1 MMIGDA
7 MERDWVDNSLPR
19 IGGKE
24 RHSQQIYWAMV
35 DLLARADY
43 LPGTRLPNE
52 VALAERFAVSRPTMR
67 EAIRVLEY
75 SGLVESRQGRN
86 GGLFVGE
93 GAMPT
98 VMGAI
103 RTLFIIN
110 NRSSDNLYE
119 ARTLLEV
126 GIARLAATK
135 ITDEQLE
142 AMAESIARAEADHS
156 AEGVRESNQVFHM
169 TLVEAAGNEILRA
182 IMLALINL
190 LNEMA
195 ASGVTVTTRLDG
207 HRAILAA
214 LRRRDP
220 DAAAVA
226 MSDHLQEMAVYHRSL
241 SAGIAN
247 QP

>member
-1 MMIGDA
+1 
-7 MERDWVDNSLPR
+7 MEETLPR
-19 IGGKE
+19 VGGKE

-35 DLLARADY
+35 DLLAKADY
-43 LPGTRLPNE
+43 RPGTRLPNE
-52 VALAERFAVSRPTMR
+52 IALAERFAVSRPTMR

-86 GGLFVGE
+86 GGLFVGS
-93 GAMPT
+93 GALPT

-135 ITDEQLE
+135 ISDEQLE
-142 AMAESIARAEADHS
+142 RMAESIARVEADS
-156 AEGVRESNQVFHM
+156 ALAVARESNQVFHL
-169 TLVEAAGNEILRA
+169 TLAESAGNEILRA
-182 IMLALINL
+182 IMQALISL
-190 LNEMA
+190 HHEMGPNSA
-195 ASGVTVTTRLDG
+195 TTSSGLEG
-207 HRAILAA
+207 HRAILDA

-220 DAAAVA
+220 DAAATA
-226 MSDHLQEMAVYHRSL
+226 MTDHLQEMAAGHRTASAGCENGHRSL
-241 SAGIAN
+241 DIGG
-247 QP
+247 

>member
-1 MMIGDA
+1 
-7 MERDWVDNSLPR
+7 LPR

-24 RHSQQIYWAMV
+24 RHAQQIYWAMV
-35 DLLARADY
+35 DLLAKADY
-43 LPGTRLPNE
+43 RPGTRLPNE
-52 VALAERFAVSRPTMR
+52 IALAERFAVSRPTMR

-98 VMGAI
+98 VLGAI

-135 ITDEQLE
+135 ISDEQLE
-142 AMAESIARAEADHS
+142 TMADSIARSEADHS
-156 AEGVRESNQVFHM
+156 VGAVRESNRVFHM
-169 TLVEAAGNEILRA
+169 TLVEAAGNDILRA
-182 IMLALINL
+182 IMLALISL

-195 ASGVTVTTRLDG
+195 PSGATMDTRLDG

-214 LRRRDP
+214 LRQRDP
-220 DAAAVA
+220 EAAAAA
-226 MSDHLQEMAVYHRSL
+226 MSDHLQEMADYHRTS
-241 SAGIAN
+241 SIASEN
-247 QP
+247 GHR

>member
-1 MMIGDA
+1 
-7 MERDWVDNSLPR
+7 MEETLPR

-24 RHSQQIYWAMV
+24 RHAQQIYWAMV

-43 LPGTRLPNE
+43 RPGTRLPNE
-52 VALAERFAVSRPTMR
+52 LALAERFAVSRPTMR

-86 GGLFVGE
+86 GGLFVGA

-142 AMAESIARAEADHS
+142 RMAASITRVEADCS
-156 AEGVRESNQVFHM
+156 LGVARESNEVFHL
-169 TLVEAAGNEILRA
+169 TLVEAAGNDILRA
-182 IMLALINL
+182 IMQALISL
-190 LNEMA
+190 HHEMGPNSA
-195 ASGVTVTTRLDG
+195 TTSTGLSG
-207 HRAILAA
+207 HKAILDA

-220 DAAAVA
+220 DAAASA
-226 MSDHLQEMAVYHRSL
+226 MTDHLHEMAAGHRA
-241 SAGIAN
+241 AGVGTAN
-247 QP
+247 GHR